1 MDLTSPSTCIHSS
14 HADSAQHNGM
24 CEERGQRECFV
35 VKKKK
40 KNTESCKFSGPD
52 FTFLTIIWVN
62 LGNQSFGELF
72 LFVR

>member
-40 KNTESCKFSGPD
+40 QKTLKAANFQGQILPFS
-52 FTFLTIIWVN
+52 L
-62 LGNQSFGELF
+62 SFGLT
-72 LFVR
+72 